1 MEKYAIIFKTYRT
14 SPTVSD
20 AVDRDAVM
28 TVGNLI
34 SYLDTLEEDDL
45 VLLDFGDGF
54 THRFGTLD
62 YKDEGSISEFE

>member
-1 MEKYAIIFKTYRT
+1 MGQYAIIFKAYRT

-20 AVDRDAVM
+20 AADRDAVM
-28 TVGNLI
+28 TVGNMI
-34 SYLDTLEEDDL
+34 SYLETLGEGDL

-54 THRFGTLD
+54 IQSFGTLD